1 MSTITISPWTQT
13 KPARVVVRPRRSSAP
28 RAVRSSAG
36 RTTDGVPTR
45 VRLTRRGRIT
55 VLAGFLLILGALTVA
70 FGPVATGTLHA
81 GTPEPVR
88 IVVVH
93 PGDTLYDIAGTVAE
107 PGRVND
113 MVAHIEQLNALS
125 SPVIQPGQKI
135 AIPVGSK

>member
-1 MSTITISPWTQT
+1 MSTITITPWAQT
-13 KPARVVVRPRRSSAP
+13 EPARVIVRPRRSSAP
-28 RAVRSSAG
+28 RAARA
-36 RTTDGVPTR
+36 TDGIPTR

-55 VLAGFLLILGALTVA
+55 VLTGFLLILGALTLA

-93 PGDTLYDIAGTVAE
+93 PGDTLYDIAGAIAE
-107 PGRVND
+107 PGHVND

-135 AIPVGSK
+135 AVPVGSD